1 MYKLVVINLHGNGSY
16 LHRDRDEK
24 REKGI
29 VRGRGEGGTEGRQGG
44 GQGKRQGGG
53 QGERKDTKGLSL
65 TVQSPAQ
72 DRSLPSLRHVG
83 LPKLD
88 SDSSKS
94 YRILFPQSVSH
105 ATETRFRKLNK

>member
-1 MYKLVVINLHGNGSY
+1 MYKLVVINLHGNDSY

-44 GQGKRQGGG
+44 GQGKG
-53 QGERKDTKGLSL
+53 QGESKDTKGLSL

-72 DRSLPSLRHVG
+72 DWALPSLRHVG

-105 ATETRFRKLNK
+105 ATETRFRKLYK

>member
-29 VRGRGEGGTEGRQGG
+29 VRGRGEGGTEG
-44 GQGKRQGGG
+44 RQGGG

>member
-16 LHRDRDEK
+16 LHRDRDKK

-29 VRGRGEGGTEGRQGG
+29 VRGRGQGGTEGRQGG
-44 GQGKRQGGG
+44 GQG
-53 QGERKDTKGLSL
+53 ESKDTKGLSL

-72 DRSLPSLRHVG
+72 DWALPSLRHVG